1 MTALLQKK
9 NIIFA
14 TYEIYFLSKSLEN
27 ITLKTFL
34 IGGKIMLSMHKLFDI
49 ETIIENGHGHYKVT
63 DNRNGNV
70 IHCEFSELNETIYE
84 LLGWR

>member
-1 MTALLQKK
+1 
-9 NIIFA
+9 
-14 TYEIYFLSKSLEN
+14 
-27 ITLKTFL
+27 
-34 IGGKIMLSMHKLFDI
+34 MLSMHKLFDI

-70 IHCEFSELNETIYE
+70 IHCEFGELNETIYE